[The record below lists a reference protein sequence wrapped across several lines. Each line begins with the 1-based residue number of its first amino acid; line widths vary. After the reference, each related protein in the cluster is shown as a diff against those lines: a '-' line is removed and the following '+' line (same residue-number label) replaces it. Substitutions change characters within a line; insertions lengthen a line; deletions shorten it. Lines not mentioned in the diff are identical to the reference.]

1 MRSQILKYF
10 ILTLVCFTLTNPVF
24 SQFGKEES
32 KTVSG
37 IVSFEGKPLK
47 DVHISVQKS
56 DLVTR
61 SSDDGSYAI
70 ETRIG
75 DRLQFSSVGFKTITI
90 LIEDVTSTLN
100 INMFIENNLLE
111 EAVVRAKRSGK
122 ALEVSQRGIREFES
136 AIGTINPQAS
146 GFDIDYVDGTSL
158 NPGAPNLAMA
168 LNGKVP
174 GLFATLNSIRVRKRG
189 VLWDIDGM
197 LERGIPI
204 IDVTQVRD
212 VYILRNPPAAYGT
225 KSAII
230 IVRTINAPEI
240 LQDQREA
247 LAEQYRNQ
255 NYYEDDATSLDN
267 NSVINSSPKD
277 SNQQRIRGTV
287 SYDDQPLESV
297 HIRIKGSTTVTTS
310 DSNGEYIIAANPG
323 QILEFTHISFK
334 KVAIIIEDTSEV
346 LNIAMSP
353 KTEILDESIVKAS
366 LKKGKTLERALKSE
380 EEFVTSRGQ
389 INPKTAGYSVGFVE
403 GAELSNTYANIQEA
417 LEGKIS
423 NYSYDRVSGKVYLRG
438 RGLSIL
444 NSYPATW
451 EVDGVFTTEAPNN
464 LDLSEIENV
473 YALKSVA
480 ATNKY
485 GQDGAG
491 GVIVIKTKYG
501 NYSVQKKR
509 NDLTQRYTNQNYYYD
524 DAQAFSEEQLQGNQ
538 YLKDLVA
545 IDNKQEAIAY
555 YNGVLTNQLKNFG
568 QHISVAQ
575 KFKSH
580 FKDEKVANN
589 ILMHLAHKY
598 EKNAEILK
606 AVAYQYQ
613 TFGMKKPAIELYE
626 KIIRLRPNY
635 AQSFRDLANAYLENE
650 QFQKAWRLYMN
661 YLLRGNDVSGEG
673 IGQIIYNEMEW
684 LYFVRNN
691 QTRIKE
697 RFSPKNKSIDEFRN
711 DVRIIVEWNTSE
723 AEFDLEFVN
732 PEKRAYV
739 FEHSLEKNEA
749 LIIDEKTK
757 GYTSKEFFI
766 EDIGEGEWLVNLTY
780 FGNKK
785 PAPTYF
791 KVSIFTNWGRHNQ
804 SEKISNYKFE
814 HQKEKIQLLKI
825 NQQSL

>member
-1 MRSQILKYF
+1 MSRSVYTFF
-10 ILTLVCFTLTNPVF
+10 IF
-24 SQFGKEES
+24 SFLLMTSITAVNAQKAES
-32 KTVSG
+32 KSQTITG
-37 IVSFEGKPLK
+37 IVSHEGTAL
-47 DVHISVQKS
+47 DNVHISILGSDKTQKS
-56 DLVTR
+56 AK
-61 SSDDGSYAI
+61 DGSYSITA
-70 ETRIG
+70 RPG
-75 DRLQFSSVGFKTITI
+75 DKLQFSYVGLKSITI
-90 LIEDVTSTLN
+90 LIEDITRVLN
-100 INMFIENNLLE
+100 IEMFVENNMLQ
-111 EAVVRAKRSGK
+111 EAVVRAKREGTVLK
-122 ALEVSQRGIREFES
+122 VARKEVETF
-136 AIGTINPQAS
+136 IGAFGPINPLAS
-146 GFDIDYVDGTSL
+146 GFAVDYVDGETL

-168 LNGKVP
+168 LNGKAP
-174 GLFATLNSIRVRKRG
+174 GVKASLNKITIRNRSVI
-189 VLWDIDGM
+189 WDIDGVI
-197 LERGIPI
+197 ETGIPTI
-204 IDVTQVRD
+204 NQMIVKDIYIMSVPPVR
-212 VYILRNPPAAYGT
+212 YGT
-225 KSAII
+225 SAAVIV
-230 IVRTINAPEI
+230 VRTINAPEVI
-240 LQDQREA
+240 EDKREQV
-247 LAEQYRNQ
+247 AEQYRNQ
-255 NYYEDDATSLDN
+255 NYYEDDATGLDT
-267 NSVINSSPKD
+267 NSVVSSSPED

-287 SYDDQPLESV
+287 SYDGQPLENV
-297 HIRIKGSTTVTTS
+297 HIVVKGSSTVTTS

-323 QILEFTHISFK
+323 QTLEFTHISFK
-334 KVAIIIEDTSEV
+334 KVAIILEDTSEV
-346 LNIAMSP
+346 LNIAMNP

-389 INPKTAGYSVGFVE
+389 INPKTAGYSVGYVE
-403 GAELSNTYANIQEA
+403 GTELSNTYANIQEA

-444 NSYPATW
+444 NSYPAAW

-538 YLKDLVA
+538 YLKDLISV
-545 IDNKQEAIAY
+545 DNKQEAIAF
-555 YNGVLTNQLKNFG
+555 YNGVLTKQLKNFG

-580 FKDEKVANN
+580 FKDEKIATN
-589 ILMHLAHKY
+589 ILMHLAHKHQ
-598 EKNAEILK
+598 KNAEILK
-606 AVAYQYQ
+606 AIAYQYQ
-613 TFGMKKPAIELYE
+613 TFGLKKPAIELYE

-650 QFQKAWRLYMN
+650 QFQKSWRLYMN

-697 RFSPKNKSIDEFRN
+697 RFSPKNKSIDDFRN
-711 DVRIIVEWNTSE
+711 DVRIVVEWNTSE

-739 FEHSLEKNEA
+739 FEHSLEKNEG

-814 HQKEKIQLLKI
+814 YQKEKIQLLKI